1 MRRKKLTFEDHQRLS
16 RLLRG
21 VRHGLFEV
29 LSITSGC
36 GMKTRIDRELM
47 MAIKKV
53 DRVRSRLEDLMFI
66 ELPEQADIFIYYPG
80 QIASEVEIFVVGG
93 ERTAQVSTPTTS
105 VQTAK

>member
-1 MRRKKLTFEDHQRLS
+1 MKHKKLTFEDHKRLS

-21 VRHGLFEV
+21 VRHGLLEV
-29 LSITSGC
+29 LGITSGC

-53 DRVRSRLEDLMFI
+53 DRVRSRLEDLMFV
-66 ELPEQADIFIYYPG
+66 EWPEQADVFIYYPG

-93 ERTAQVSTPTTS
+93 EQKAQVSTPTTS
-105 VQTAK
+105 VKNC